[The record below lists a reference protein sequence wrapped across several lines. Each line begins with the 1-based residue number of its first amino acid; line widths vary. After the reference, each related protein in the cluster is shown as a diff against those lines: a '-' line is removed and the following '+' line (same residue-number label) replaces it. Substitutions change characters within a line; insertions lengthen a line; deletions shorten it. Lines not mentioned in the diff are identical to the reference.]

1 MQAPTG
7 KVHAF
12 ILPVTQ
18 VCVSISLLGLIHI
31 VVRVKL
37 IFSRFGQRDQV
48 HLPIP

>member
-12 ILPVTQ
+12 ILPDTQ

-37 IFSRFGQRDQV
+37 IFSRLGQRDQV
-48 HLPIP
+48 HLPMP